1 MIFMPLCPILK
12 NAKRLNNNATT
23 ATESRTGSRAFFAS
37 KIGYY
42 FVANMLERNKNK
54 ESHADTAASILE
66 NINNCIS
73 QSQIVIV

>member
-1 MIFMPLCPILK
+1 MPHTNINRNIQNQPLDQQLVLAP
-12 NAKRLNNNATT
+12 
-23 ATESRTGSRAFFAS
+23 FFAS

-66 NINNCIS
+66 NITNCIS